1 MMKRLV
7 LSLLALAL
15 WPACYSKYEGEMM
28 RKDVDALK
36 SQVADMQKS
45 NVDLTKMTEEARQQV
60 ATLKGILEEATKL
73 TTRNSADFGLQVQKL
88 QQDLAVLTGRVDEI
102 AHALDA
108 QTKDLQAWRAQV
120 EVKLETAGKGT
131 PTVTQ
136 PNTPADKDALFTA
149 GRDKFQSGDQEEA
162 RRLLRQFITQYPSD
176 PRASQ
181 AQLLHGDSYF
191 AQKKYAAAIG
201 EFQKVVDNYP
211 KSPQVED
218 ALYKIGLA
226 FYELHYCT
234 DARTFLAE
242 TQKRFPKT
250 HYAASI
256 HKTLG
261 DITKNAK
268 NRKMCSN

>member
-1 MMKRLV
+1 MMKRLIV
-7 LSLLALAL
+7 SLIALAL
-15 WPACYSKYEGEMM
+15 TTACYSKFEGEQM
-28 RKDVDALK
+28 RKDVDNLK
-36 SQVADMQKS
+36 NQVADMQKS
-45 NVDLTKMTEEARQQV
+45 NVDLKQMSDEARQQV

-73 TTRNSADFGLQVQKL
+73 STRNSADFGLQVQKL

-136 PNTPADKDALFTA
+136 PNTPTDKDALFTA
-149 GRDKFQSGDQEEA
+149 ARDKFQSGDQEEA
-162 RRLLRQFITQYPSD
+162 RRLLRQFITQFPSD
-176 PRASQ
+176 PRAAQ
-181 AQLLHGDSYF
+181 AQLMHGDSYF

-211 KSPQVED
+211 KTPSVED

-256 HKTLG
+256 HKTLA

-268 NRKMCSN
+268 NRKVCSN

>member
-1 MMKRLV
+1 MMKRALILV
-7 LSLLALAL
+7 LL
-15 WPACYSKYEGEMM
+15 PACFYSKYEGDVM
-28 RKDVDALK
+28 RKDVDQLK

-45 NVDLTKMTEEARQQV
+45 NVDLTKMTEEAKQQV

-88 QQDLAVLTGRVDEI
+88 VQDLAVLTGRVDEI

-136 PNTPADKDALFTA
+136 PSTPTDKDALFA
-149 GRDKFQSGDQEEA
+149 AARDKFQAGDQEEA

-176 PRASQ
+176 PRAGQ

-256 HKTLG
+256 HKTLA
-261 DITKNAK
+261 DIT
-268 NRKMCSN
+268 